1 MTALAAP
8 GRGAAGGDPDRAAVA
23 WAAVALEPVLSPR
36 FVILASSGY
45 GPARRL
51 VQPRLVDT
59 IERSG

>member
-1 MTALAAP
+1 VE
-8 GRGAAGGDPDRAAVA
+8 PDRAAVA